1 MNDGPEQTGT
11 TDADDATDADAGA
24 DAAPWAMQLVAHVEK
39 VDPPGHSAVCEAAA
53 LACVTLLADERSMPG
68 GPWQPFVQRWW
79 DGRIRKHAR
88 RARGAEWRKAQEPDG
103 ITVVHAGA
111 EVRAYVPCPTDAVP
125 AQLRKLQLQGFEL
138 DDPDRRAEVEPEGL
152 RLVISITPEPLLP
165 TGKAAAAAAHA
176 AQLAWV
182 AMAAQQRQ
190 AWLDEGMPLVV
201 EHPSPHRWQH
211 LLGIAPVVVQDGGF
225 TVVAPGT
232 VTALARWA

>member
-1 MNDGPEQTGT
+1 MSDGSEGEV
-11 TDADDATDADAGA
+11 
-24 DAAPWAMQLVAHVEK
+24 APWAMQLVAHVEK

-53 LACVTLLADERSMPG
+53 MACVTLLADERSLPG
-68 GPWQPFVQRWW
+68 GPWQPFVQQWW

-88 RARGAEWRKAQEPDG
+88 RARGAEWRRAQEPEG
-103 ITVVHAGA
+103 VTVTHAGA

-125 AQLRKLQLQGFEL
+125 TELRKLQLQGFEL
-138 DDPDRRAEVEPEGL
+138 ADPARRSSVEPDGL
-152 RLVISITPEPLLP
+152 CVVISITPDPPLP

-182 AMAAQQRQ
+182 SMGPERRAAWCR
-190 AWLDEGMPLVV
+190 AGVPLVV
-201 EHPSPHRWQH
+201 EHPPVERWRE
-211 LLGIAPVVVQDGGF
+211 LLTAAPVVVQDGGF